1 MSLFDLFSWVG
12 LAICM
17 GAFFVKDLV
26 LLRILTVIGSSIM
39 LAYYMHI
46 SVDLGIVSNV
56 IVALINGFYLL
67 KLTFDRKADVIGV
80 SDISEIE

>member
-1 MSLFDLFSWVG
+1 
-12 LAICM
+12 
-17 GAFFVKDLV
+17 
-26 LLRILTVIGSSIM
+26 M